1 MSKAVAF
8 EMTSSR
14 SRSSSCEVQGLLL
27 FSTIG
32 VRLANFA
39 DGNERQHGKDRKSY
53 YHRATP
59 RTCPNMH
66 DCITAAK
73 AFRAETVPI
82 RLEV

>member
-1 MSKAVAF
+1 
-8 EMTSSR
+8 
-14 SRSSSCEVQGLLL
+14 
-27 FSTIG
+27 

-59 RTCPNMH
+59 RTCPSMH